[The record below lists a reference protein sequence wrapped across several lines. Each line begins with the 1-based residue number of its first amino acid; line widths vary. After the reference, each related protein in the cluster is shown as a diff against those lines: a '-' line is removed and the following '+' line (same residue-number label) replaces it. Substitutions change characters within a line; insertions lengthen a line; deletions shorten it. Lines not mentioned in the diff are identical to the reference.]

1 MDLFMENSGFSH
13 IGEKILKLLDFE
25 TASICRLVNKS
36 WKMMIEKVPYNLSNL
51 LKMLKKSGRLRTAQN
66 QVNLLPFERP
76 DDEMWAA
83 LLTHVHFK
91 LKSIWIDI
99 YLQEIILGEIQ
110 KSKISKRLM
119 SPPIEEFARIKN
131 VKMIDFILQEHLY
144 NFQQF
149 NNELINAARNFRLD
163 IARGRVNISKYF
175 LPYIFEKLPLHVG
188 QITDQ
193 MAIRTI
199 LLRDI
204 MGKLSLNC
212 NMTVDKSGNNPIHIT
227 VSRNDINNL
236 KFFIKRKEGLT
247 ALNAKNKMGQSPLY
261 LAVVNGSI
269 EIVKIVA
276 ENLNEQQIMNSKCGI
291 HLKGANVFHIAAKH
305 GHLEILK
312 FLATKVSNP
321 NVSDDFGY
329 TPIHL
334 AAKSGHL
341 DVVKFLASYTCE
353 PNIANKC
360 GVTPASL
367 AKSHGHDEIVQFLE
381 RMSQKRKFKE

>member
-175 LPYIFEKLPLHVG
+175 LPYTFEKLPFHVG

-247 ALNAKNKMGQSPLY
+247 ALNAKKQ
-261 LAVVNGSI
+261 NGSI
-269 EIVKIVA
+269 TLVPCSSEW
-276 ENLNEQQIMNSKCGI
+276 
-291 HLKGANVFHIAAKH
+291 F
-305 GHLEILK
+305 
-312 FLATKVSNP
+312 
-321 NVSDDFGY
+321 Y
-329 TPIHL
+329 
-334 AAKSGHL
+334 
-341 DVVKFLASYTCE
+341 
-353 PNIANKC
+353 
-360 GVTPASL
+360 
-367 AKSHGHDEIVQFLE
+367 
-381 RMSQKRKFKE
+381 